1 MATSIG
7 KLSKSFFVKLLVGI
21 IILPFVFW
29 GMGDVFRGGSQ
40 NVIATID
47 SKKVSTQEFINY
59 VNRLNLKEEQLKNLS
74 KTDLIE
80 QILSDYI
87 GKKVM
92 SLEIKKLGI
101 VVSDNALRD
110 IIKNDKLFFKDD
122 KFSRTEYEKFLIK
135 SGITAPQFE
144 ANIVEQEKRRQFLS
158 SLSGGIVVPEILIEK
173 EFRKENQTKIIQ
185 YIDLEKYHSKNK
197 PSQESIKELYERNKN
212 IFFTELK
219 SIRYAEIKPELIG
232 GSKEYDENFFK
243 QLDIIENN
251 ILDGQSFEE
260 TTKANN
266 LRIIE
271 FNKINANKEDEEKN
285 KVKNLPDNIFKKVY
299 NLKIPQSPEVV
310 NIDSKYYLA
319 EIKNEEKKNRPMNDP
334 EVLEALNAQLSFKEK
349 IENNTSLAKDIGL
362 GAFDGDN
369 YRKFAE
375 DNGLIVKDYEI
386 SNLKQNDV
394 FDEGLVKRIFLTQ
407 DGDVNLITNN
417 TLTKS
422 FLISTKKTKYKT
434 LDKKSNEF
442 EQYEAKARLNIINKI
457 YQSYDENVNQKYKV
471 DINKRTIDRVKNSFQ
486 WR

>member
-173 EFRKENQTKIIQ
+173 EFRKENQTKTIQ

-219 SIRYAEIKPELIG
+219 SIRYSEIKPELIG

-422 FLISTKKTKYKT
+422 FLISTKNTKYKT

-486 WR
+486 